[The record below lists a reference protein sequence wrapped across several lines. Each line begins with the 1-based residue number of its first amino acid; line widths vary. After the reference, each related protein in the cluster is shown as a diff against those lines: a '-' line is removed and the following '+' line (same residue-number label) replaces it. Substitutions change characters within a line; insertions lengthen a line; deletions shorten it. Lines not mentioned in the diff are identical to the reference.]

1 VRVARVSC
9 RRLYVRPT
17 GASFGAHARAALF
30 ENSGFPFAREI
41 SILSR
46 KRTPFDEFPPPQHVL
61 ISLNNDSEEF
71 ALYRSHRPTEDRS
84 MSYVRAHS
92 VAPWGISALR
102 IAERVVRAAT
112 AATSLEF
119 EVFARLQFL
128 PIVGILSCAVSLP
141 ASAEPP
147 KYLAEAVADSYRG
160 QDAAADERRHP
171 VELAEFALVKPGDT
185 VVDLVPGAGYFT
197 RIFSRIV
204 GPKGHVYAVWPIEY
218 ARIDSDEVE
227 AVQDLAKDPHYS
239 NVTVLVEPAAK
250 FSIPTK
256 ADVVWTSQNYHDY
269 LCKFMG
275 AVDPK
280 LLARSVLQALKPRGI
295 FVVIDHAAQEGSGV
309 RDTEA
314 MHRVG
319 PQFVRTN
326 TIAAG
331 FKLDGES
338 NVLRNSSDPHDVMVF
353 NPIIRGHTDQ
363 FVLRFRARD

>member
-1 VRVARVSC
+1 M
-9 RRLYVRPT
+9 
-17 GASFGAHARAALF
+17 
-30 ENSGFPFAREI
+30 
-41 SILSR
+41 
-46 KRTPFDEFPPPQHVL
+46 
-61 ISLNNDSEEF
+61 
-71 ALYRSHRPTEDRS
+71 

-92 VAPWGISALR
+92 PASRGISALR
-102 IAERVVRAAT
+102 MAEGVVRTAT
-112 AATSLEF
+112 VASFLEY
-119 EVFARLQFL
+119 EVFVRWLQFL
-128 PIVGILSCAVSLP
+128 PLVGFLSCAISLP
-141 ASAEPP
+141 ALAAPAR
-147 KYLAEAVADSYRG
+147 YLAEAVADSYRG
-160 QDAAADERRHP
+160 QDAAADGRRHP

-218 ARIDSDEVE
+218 ARIDGEEVE
-227 AVQDLAKDPHYS
+227 AVQELAKDPHYS

-250 FSIPTK
+250 FNVPVK

-275 AVDPK
+275 PVDPT
-280 LLARSVLQALKPRGI
+280 LLARSVLQALKPRGV
-295 FVVIDHAAQEGSGV
+295 FVIIDHAAQEGSGR
-309 RDTEA
+309 RDIEA
-314 MHRVG
+314 MHRID

-338 NVLRNSSDPHDVMVF
+338 NVLRNSSDPHDVLVF

-363 FVLRFRARD
+363 FAFRFRGPD